1 MLYHFEG
8 LLFCTPGE
16 RSQIGLVALFDKFR
30 CFFSFRFK
38 KSKWKPMD
46 FCFVLLYN
54 AEFWKKGCGGGD
66 YWCWWLKQVEGDPED
81 QGELKIIVCRD
92 TKINKSFFMFC

>member
-38 KSKWKPMD
+38 KFKRKPMN
-46 FCFVLLYN
+46 FCFVLLYFCTMRN
-54 AEFWKKGCGGGD
+54 FEKRVVV
-66 YWCWWLKQVEGDPED
+66 VETIDVDG
-81 QGELKIIVCRD
+81 
-92 TKINKSFFMFC
+92 